1 MNMKL
6 INFASILTSGIILL
20 SSIQESGSVFKYS
33 YQIKANSYLPRD
45 SVSLYYYKE
54 KLIDKYEDLAFTIKE
69 DYLGEFIKS
78 NINEFNFD
86 ETCKAKYINGTILLV
101 LGEGK
106 GSTIEGKLRMNSCDD
121 SVIREKIYLLD
132 IFK

>member
-1 MNMKL
+1 MKL

-20 SSIQESGSVFKYS
+20 STIQENGSVFKYS
-33 YQIKANSYLPRD
+33 YQIKANSYSPRD
-45 SVSLYYYKE
+45 NINLYYYKE
-54 KLIDKYEDLAFTIKE
+54 KLIDKYEELVFTLKE
-69 DYLGEFIKS
+69 DYVGEFVKS

-86 ETCKAKYINGTILLV
+86 ESCKAKYINGSIILII
-101 LGEGK
+101 GEGK
-106 GSTIEGKLRMNSCDD
+106 GSIIEGKLRVNSCDD